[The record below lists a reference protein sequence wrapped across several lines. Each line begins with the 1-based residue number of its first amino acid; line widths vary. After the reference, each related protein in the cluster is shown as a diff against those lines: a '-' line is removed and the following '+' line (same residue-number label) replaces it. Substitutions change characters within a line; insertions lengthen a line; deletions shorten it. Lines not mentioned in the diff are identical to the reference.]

1 MLRRLS
7 LIFATFAFVAA
18 QPDGRDPFPQRIPGP
33 EWLQF
38 DGARR
43 PRSVISDQN
52 VGNLELLWRA
62 ALPEGADGAPVY
74 VDRITSKGRLHDL
87 LIASTTRGRIVAIDA
102 AKGNTV
108 WQTEPPDGPRWTTS
122 SPAVDSSHT
131 YVYGYALDGYVHRY
145 SLRTGEEVIGPG
157 WPALITLKGEV
168 EKGSSNI
175 SIATAA
181 SGRSYVYMTIAA
193 YPEPG
198 DDGDYQGHLVTID
211 LVTGE
216 QHVFNALCSDRDAH
230 FTARGDDSDCSALQ
244 AGIWAR
250 AGAVYDIA
258 TDRLFVTTGNG
269 PYTASSGGFHWGTS
283 VVALRPD
290 GTTDAG
296 TPLDSYTPEDF
307 QKLTDEDR
315 DLSSTTIEPLPSLH
329 PNWPR
334 LGVQSG
340 KDGRLRLLNLEDLSG
355 QGAPRHLGGELQL
368 IDLPRGG
375 EVLTQP
381 AAWRDPARNTW
392 LFVTNHRGTIAYQL
406 VADEDD
412 QPKLTEMWES
422 DATGTTPVVVNGI
435 IYLAAPHHFVALRAT
450 TGEMLWHDDTIG
462 DIHWQSPIVI
472 DDTVYIEDNSG
483 YISAYSMMSTSR

>member
-7 LIFATFAFVAA
+7 LIVATFALVAA
-18 QPDGRDPFPQRIPGP
+18 VPDGPDPFPRKIPGP

-43 PRSVISDQN
+43 PRSVINDQN
-52 VGNLELLWRA
+52 VDKLKLLWRT
-62 ALPEGADGAPVY
+62 ALPETADGAPVY
-74 VDRITSKGRLHDL
+74 VNHIATKGQIHDL
-87 LIASTTRGRIVAIDA
+87 LIVNTTRGRIVVIDA
-102 AKGNTV
+102 AKGTTV

-122 SPAVDSSHT
+122 SPAVDPTHA

-145 SLRTGEEVIGPG
+145 NLRTGDEFIGPG
-157 WPALITLKGEV
+157 WPALITLKGDV

-175 SIATAA
+175 RIATAA
-181 SGRSYVYMTIAA
+181 NGRTYLYMTIGA
-193 YPEPG
+193 YPDPG

-211 LVTGE
+211 IATGE
-216 QHVFNALCSDRDAH
+216 QHVFNALCSDRDVH
-230 FTARGDDSDCSALQ
+230 FTGRGDDSDCSALQ

-250 AGAVYDIA
+250 AGAVYDA
-258 TDRLFVTTGNG
+258 TTDRLFVTTGNG
-269 PYTASSGGFHWGTS
+269 PYNATSGGFHWGTS

-296 TPLDSYTPEDF
+296 TPLDSYTPDDY
-307 QKLTDEDR
+307 QKLTDEDL
-315 DLSSTTIEPLPSLH
+315 DLSSTTIETLPSVH
-329 PNWPR
+329 PGWPR

-355 QGAPRHLGGELQL
+355 QGGPRHIGGELQL
-368 IDLPRGG
+368 LDLPRGD

-381 AAWRDPARNTW
+381 AAWRDSTRKTW
-392 LFVTNHRGTIAYQL
+392 LVVTNHQGTTAYQL
-406 VADEDD
+406 VADAND
-412 QPKLTEMWES
+412 QPRLSEVWES

-435 IYLAAPHHFVALRAT
+435 IYVAAPHQFVALRAT
-450 TGEMLWHDDTIG
+450 TGEMLWHDDTIT

-472 DDTVYIEDNSG
+472 DDTVYIEDNAG
-483 YISAYSMMSTSR
+483 YITAYSMPPTSR